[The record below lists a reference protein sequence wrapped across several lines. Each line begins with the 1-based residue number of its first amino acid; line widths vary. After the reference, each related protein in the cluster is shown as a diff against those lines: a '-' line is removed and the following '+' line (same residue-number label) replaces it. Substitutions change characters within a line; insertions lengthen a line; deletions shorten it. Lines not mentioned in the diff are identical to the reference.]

1 KRVEYFTAPA
11 FGVVGAT
18 ATPLSSA
25 SASDS
30 LVSRLVCLC
39 LVCLCLVCLCLVCLC
54 LVCAG
59 SLGRLCFLV
68 PSGVEPHGRPRRGVG
83 EIGRFVTAVGAA
95 EDPTVVESVLLALP
109 EFDLEDMDPEPAP
122 MLGPRD
128 VPTLELGLQLLP
140 ARHRLGLLGH
150 GRTDLRAAGA
160 RSEVGVRV
168 LGGGHLGAAADADL
182 AFHVLPREVHG
193 DAGIVAQLLAFGR
206 VIVGEE
212 EEA

>member
-30 LVSRLVCLC
+30 LVSR

-95 EDPTVVESVLLALP
+95 EDPTGVESVLLALP
-109 EFDLEDMDPEPAP
+109 EFDLEDMYPEPAP

-128 VPTLELGLQLLP
+128 VPTLELGLGGVVFGLHLLP
-140 ARHRLGLLGH
+140 VRHRLGLLGH

-160 RSEVGVRV
+160 HSEVGVRV

-182 AFHVLPREVHG
+182 AF
-193 DAGIVAQLLAFGR
+193 
-206 VIVGEE
+206 
-212 EEA
+212 

>member
-1 KRVEYFTAPA
+1 KRVEYFTAPE

-30 LVSRLVCLC
+30 LVFRLVCLC
-39 LVCLCLVCLCLVCLC
+39 LVCLCLVCLCF
-54 LVCAG
+54 VCAG

-128 VPTLELGLQLLP
+128 VPTLELGLGGVVFGLHLLP
-140 ARHRLGLLGH
+140 VRHRLGLLGH

-160 RSEVGVRV
+160 HSE
-168 LGGGHLGAAADADL
+168 
-182 AFHVLPREVHG
+182 
-193 DAGIVAQLLAFGR
+193 
-206 VIVGEE
+206 
-212 EEA
+212 